1 MWRCSDMFPPFSCR
15 NRRINK
21 QPPIFSYIFWGK
33 KAQPIRTRKK
43 PTDFQPSRG
52 RGEGPPFL
60 GLASLGLH
68 GYFWLRKIPRIAH
81 IKRSI
86 LLTAVNPM
94 GPPAAENPWP
104 ISMFWWN
111 FRSTLVWPYDTVW
124 VREFHLLKPWSD
136 RGFSAYM
143 VSLLDIAWYYPL
155 AQWCSSVI
163 CCIFLWQFSFSFTG
177 SFRQFGMCDTKVLS
191 WWSCQSTHLTGQGST
206 RGRTNHRHSYHTLKS
221 DVVYCTRKIF
231 QHAT

>member
-21 QPPIFSYIFWGK
+21 QPPIFFWGK
-33 KAQPIRTRKK
+33 KANLSEQENLPTSSLPGSQIR
-43 PTDFQPSRG
+43 PLFGPSFVR
-52 RGEGPPFL
+52 PP
-60 GLASLGLH
+60 
-68 GYFWLRKIPRIAH
+68 WV
-81 IKRSI
+81 
-86 LLTAVNPM
+86 LLPPEDPKDCAYQEVHPPEMTAVNPM

-104 ISMFWWN
+104 ISMFWLN

-124 VREFHLLKPWSD
+124 VRELIYWNLEVTEVSVH
-136 RGFSAYM
+136 M

-206 RGRTNHRHSYHTLKS
+206 RGRTNHRHSHHTLKS
-221 DVVYCTRKIF
+221 DVVYCTRKIL